1 MPERGAFISDETLPA
16 SMAKKGPKQ
25 YTLWV
30 DLEYCVGC
38 SACTMACKAENNT
51 PVGVDY
57 NRVVEIEVGEFKNP
71 KEKPEV
77 RVYFVPMPCMH

>member
-1 MPERGAFISDETLPA
+1 MSELGAFVPDELKKA
-16 SMAKKGPKQ
+16 SIEKKGPKQ

-38 SACTMACKAENNT
+38 HACTMGCKAENRT

-57 NRVVEIEVGEFKNP
+57 NRVIEVEVGEFRNT
-71 KEKPEV
+71 KEKPELK
-77 RVYFVPMPCMH
+77 VYFVPTPCMH

>member
-1 MPERGAFISDETLPA
+1 MSELGAFIENEVIESSL
-16 SMAKKGPKQ
+16 KKPGPKQ

-38 SACTMACKAENNT
+38 HACTMACKAENNT
-51 PVGVDY
+51 PVGVDF
-57 NRVVEIEVGEFKNP
+57 NRVTEIEVGEFKDS
-71 KEKPEV
+71 KEKPDV

>member
-1 MPERGAFISDETLPA
+1 MAELGAFVQDEVIA
-16 SMAKKGPKQ
+16 SSIKKPGPKQ
-25 YTLWV
+25 YTIWV

-38 SACTMACKAENNT
+38 HACTMACKGENNT

-57 NRVVEIEVGEFKNP
+57 NRVMEVEVGEFKNP